1 MAINFHV
8 VSADQ
13 LNRIKSSVFFNYL
26 RVHPREVIADPLI
39 DRVAPE
45 AWRTALGNYLAFG
58 ISTSAFAHVK
68 PKYIPPKPEA
78 KAEALSFNE
87 WLKENN
93 LELPADDEVDPVVLE
108 GVGVFADTR
117 VKALKDRY
125 SAYISGIL
133 ASIAEHPI
141 VDGGY
146 LDEPIWIITSV
157 VDYAVPAE
165 EVTSPIID
173 LTASTVWCPKISALG
188 NVSNVVVL
196 LPDNLWL
203 NTETLDELQ
212 DVWSEALES
221 TPVQNVFFVDRS
233 TIEESENGT
242 D

>member
-8 VSADQ
+8 VSDDQ
-13 LNRIKSSVFFNYL
+13 LNRIKSNVFFSYL

-45 AWRTALGNYLAFG
+45 AWRTALGNYLTFG
-58 ISTSAFAHVK
+58 IHTSAFAHVK
-68 PKYIPPKPEA
+68 PKYIPPKPEP
-78 KAEALSFNE
+78 KATALSFDE
-87 WLKENN
+87 WLKVNN
-93 LELPADDEVDPVVLE
+93 LEMPSQDETDPVVLD
-108 GVGVFADTR
+108 GVGVFEDTR

-125 SAYISGIL
+125 AAYINELL

-157 VDYAVPAE
+157 VNYPVPAE
-165 EVTSPIID
+165 EVTPPIID
-173 LTASTVWCPKISALG
+173 FVANTVWCPKISALG